1 MEITIRSIK
10 EDEVQVF
17 IYDSVNDEHAVMEIV
32 KVEDM
37 SFENLQKLMNES
49 IPKLIKTIRDGND

>member
-49 IPKLIKTIRDGND
+49 IPKLIKTIRDSNE